1 MPSRPKQTQTSLFE
15 LPEPELEGAVT
26 PPEHGELAARLPRGV
41 RLGTMSWSYP
51 GWRGIVYGSSVNV
64 ERLAEKGLSA
74 YAKHPLLRAV
84 EIDRSY
90 YEPLPARAF
99 ESFAAHVPED
109 FRFIVKAHQDC
120 TVQKF
125 PLHAR
130 YGKKSGRENPRCLD
144 AAYATEAVIGPTVEG
159 LGEKLGVLLF
169 QFSPQPIGSAQ
180 AFAERLG
187 TFLTRLP
194 SGVPYA
200 VELRNRELFTP
211 AYAAALAEAGAVHC
225 HNVWSSMPAVLEQ
238 AKQMPPVT
246 RRPLV
251 VRWLLRPGDKYA
263 AASARFAP
271 FDRIVEEDVTQRQA
285 IARLV
290 SRAVQHDVPAF
301 VAVNNDAEG
310 CAPESIHR
318 LARAITEL
326 LSSSSPRHTPAS

>member
-1 MPSRPKQTQTSLFE
+1 MFE
-15 LPEPELEGAVT
+15 LPEPELEAAPV
-26 PPEHGELAARLPRGV
+26 PAEQSELAARLPQGV

-51 GWRGIVYGSSVNV
+51 GWRGLVYGAGVKA
-64 ERLAEKGLSA
+64 ERLAEDGLRA

-90 YEPLPARAF
+90 YEPLPSCAF
-99 ESFAAHVPED
+99 ERLAAQVPTD
-109 FRFIVKAHQDC
+109 FRFLVKAHQDC
-120 TVQKF
+120 TVQRF

-130 YGKKSGRENPRCLD
+130 YGKKSGRDNPRCLD
-144 AAYATEAVIGPTVEG
+144 AAYATDAVIGPTVEG
-159 LGEKLGVLLF
+159 LGAKLGVLLF
-169 QFSPQPIGSAQ
+169 QFSPQPSGSPQ
-180 AFAERLG
+180 AFAGRLAN
-187 TFLTRLP
+187 FLKGLP
-194 SGVPYA
+194 SGVQYA
-200 VELRNRELFTP
+200 VELRNRDLFTP

-225 HNVWSSMPAVLEQ
+225 HNVWSG
-238 AKQMPPVT
+238 MPPVLDQAKRIPPAA

-271 FDRIVEEDVTQRQA
+271 FNRIVEEDLTQRQA

-290 SRAVQHDVPAF
+290 ARALQHDVAAF

-318 LARAITEL
+318 LARTVAEL
-326 LSSSSPRHTPAS
+326 SARPQEPAQ